1 MRSGEASRLAFIS
14 QAVSR
19 AILQGYEQIHKQ
31 HTPAMAQQEQP
42 RLLQEQPPQY
52 HGQHHDEAL
61 SQTFKQKEQQ
71 PPIDQHRR
79 SEPPSALTESHL
91 LLVVNGCVESV
102 NIGGRRGGTVCRYTT
117 VVGRDWKQIWGLA
130 GGLSQEGHCGDCTL
144 EVTLNFPFQAA
155 FQVFCLPSR
164 IFQEYPWGKS
174 HCTHPTKENTIVS
187 LQGPVSMAGRA
198 WLFASMRM
206 TGWDGKLWLDTPKQQ
221 SPFSLEGRLAHKAP
235 PYSNV
240 LREQG
245 AVRQSERG
253 VDPKRKFVEHQMRL
267 PVYSIVESSIFQR
280 FLAWL
285 KAERAE
291 YIDLQTA
298 AKTQGKEG

>member
-1 MRSGEASRLAFIS
+1 MEWVRRNVKRWRNPRFHKVQKFSRQNLRWGQNSLLFVIQAARKLAFIS

-155 FQVFCLPSR
+155 FQGTSLYGWPRMAFCIYAHDWLGR
-164 IFQEYPWGKS
+164 Q
-174 HCTHPTKENTIVS
+174 IV
-187 LQGPVSMAGRA
+187 AGYA
-198 WLFASMRM
+198 
-206 TGWDGKLWLDTPKQQ
+206 
-221 SPFSLEGRLAHKAP
+221 
-235 PYSNV
+235 
-240 LREQG
+240 
-245 AVRQSERG
+245 
-253 VDPKRKFVEHQMRL
+253 
-267 PVYSIVESSIFQR
+267 
-280 FLAWL
+280 
-285 KAERAE
+285 
-291 YIDLQTA
+291 QTA
-298 AKTQGKEG
+298 IPLQPGR